1 MISLKEIMLAI
12 NRKINESLQMNVD
25 SKNLEEEFERP
36 SVRTSIDNLKTSAFM
51 QSMKERNFIVRLY
64 YFPKNRE
71 KNKIELLEIQEKL
84 EEAFLSHLKIKGAF
98 FIYIDEIVFNVS
110 DGILIGEFE
119 VMTLEDIIN
128 DINIEAIE
136 ELEIKTEVIIDNF
149 VKIEKKEQKE
159 ELVEGFQMKY
169 KFN

>member
-1 MISLKEIMLAI
+1 MNYLKF
-12 NRKINESLQMNVD
+12 RKNW
-25 SKNLEEEFERP
+25 K
-36 SVRTSIDNLKTSAFM
+36 
-51 QSMKERNFIVRLY
+51 RL
-64 YFPKNRE
+64 
-71 KNKIELLEIQEKL
+71 
-84 EEAFLSHLKIKGAF
+84 LKIKGAF

-159 ELVEGFQMKY
+159 ELGEGFQMKY